1 MHWSLRTLYKETP
14 KLVIFY
20 YYYENDLRETRR
32 KKDIVWIPKHYIK
45 ISKEDS
51 TTLNNLND
59 INPELAQEFFKQKVE
74 ECEQNK

>member
-1 MHWSLRTLYKETP
+1 MHWSLKTFYRETP

-20 YYYENDLRETRR
+20 YYYENALRETRI
-32 KKDIVWIPKHYIK
+32 KKDIVGIPERYIK
-45 ISKEDS
+45 ISKEDV

-74 ECEQNK
+74 ECEQNN